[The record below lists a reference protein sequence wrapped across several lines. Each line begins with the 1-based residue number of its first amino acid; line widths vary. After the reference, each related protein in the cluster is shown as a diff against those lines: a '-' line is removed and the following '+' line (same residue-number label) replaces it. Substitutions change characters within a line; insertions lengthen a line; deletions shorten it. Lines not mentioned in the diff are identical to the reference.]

1 MPDTK
6 VALEEN
12 QAGLNSAKLKTIADK
27 ADIIVNGYAFT
38 RNDERI
44 QVLNLNCPEKAVVF
58 STDGEVLETTM
69 DDIELSI
76 ASRYLQ
82 QNKKYME
89 EWTMPKY
96 YDFKVAGYY
105 LYFTSFCV
113 VECMHVHAS
122 DSKLTEGGSAK
133 FFVKSTGDA
142 ALLQIVPVLF
152 FLADDTHS
160 ALLFPSQIV
169 LMVFDWYVKKV
180 TIVQP
185 CQRE

>member
-133 FFVKSTGDA
+133 FFVKSNGDA
-142 ALLQIVPVLF
+142 VLQNRGILNDREIARISEF
-152 FLADDTHS
+152 IKDHYQEMYLRW
-160 ALLFPSQIV
+160 SQYS
-169 LMVFDWYVKKV
+169 DKGYYEK
-180 TIVQP
+180 
-185 CQRE
+185 